1 MAKPRK
7 MLGDVTGPSAVA
19 MMALIETQSQA
30 TLGQWAVTFAQ
41 REIAPI
47 YNARCQEST
56 AISAALAAARQY
68 LEGTVSLKEIKAVVK
83 ETNQLAKTYEKD
95 VVAQAAVRA
104 AATAC
109 SAVYLPTAA
118 LGHVF
123 YAIAAMVYD
132 RVGIQ
137 EQPDVYDRL
146 AEETFADILASL
158 QAVAVAE
165 EPQPVKVKWHC

>member
-19 MMALIETQSQA
+19 IMALIETQSQA

-68 LEGTVSLKEIKAVVK
+68 LEGTVSLK
-83 ETNQLAKTYEKD
+83 
-95 VVAQAAVRA
+95 
-104 AATAC
+104 
-109 SAVYLPTAA
+109 
-118 LGHVF
+118 
-123 YAIAAMVYD
+123 
-132 RVGIQ
+132 
-137 EQPDVYDRL
+137 
-146 AEETFADILASL
+146 
-158 QAVAVAE
+158 
-165 EPQPVKVKWHC
+165 

>member
-7 MLGDVTGPSAVA
+7 MLGDVTGPSATA

-41 REIAPI
+41 REIVPI

-56 AISAALAAARQY
+56 AISAALAAAWQY
-68 LEGTVSLKEIKAVVK
+68 WEGVVSLKEIKAVVK

-104 AATAC
+104 VATAC

-118 LGHVF
+118 LGYVF

-165 EPQPVKVKWHC
+165 EPNPVKVKWHC

>member
-19 MMALIETQSQA
+19 IMALIETQSQA

-95 VVAQAAVRA
+95 VAARQAVRA
-104 AATAC
+104 AATAG
-109 SAVYLPTAA
+109 SAFICLRQPLAMYFMQLQPWYMTGWASKNSRMYMTDWQKKLLPI
-118 LGHVF
+118 
-123 YAIAAMVYD
+123 Y
-132 RVGIQ
+132 
-137 EQPDVYDRL
+137 
-146 AEETFADILASL
+146 
-158 QAVAVAE
+158 
-165 EPQPVKVKWHC
+165 WHLCRQWLLPKNLSR